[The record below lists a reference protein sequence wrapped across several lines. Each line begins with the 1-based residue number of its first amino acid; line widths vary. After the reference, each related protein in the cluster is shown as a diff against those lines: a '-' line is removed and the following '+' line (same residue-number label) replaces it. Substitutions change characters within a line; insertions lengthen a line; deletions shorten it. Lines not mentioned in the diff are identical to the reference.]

1 MVLQPVFPWELASVR
16 LLAVGDIMMHQDI
29 KVSAGPTAAGLSSLW
44 AGMEPLIHGADLV
57 FANLETPVAPVT
69 GQPGR
74 PFQFNAPMA
83 LPAALKQSGFTVL
96 ATANN
101 HAYDQGVKGV
111 VETLERLRAE
121 GLVPVGTGVDRA
133 DAERTRIV
141 TVNGLRLA
149 FMGFTDL
156 FNVDLNRGDDQPW
169 VRPLDPAAAEAAVR
183 QARPLAD
190 VVVVSIHWGTEYSH
204 QPTGRQR
211 AVAARLAAAGADL
224 ILGHHP
230 HALQPV
236 ERIVSGS
243 HQTLV
248 AYSMGNFI
256 SNQDRMY
263 RADLFPVTEGDSRD
277 GVALQCRMVKQRLAD
292 GSERVLLEDPVCE
305 PLWTFNN
312 WREFTSGRAKVREI
326 QVTPVDAAMAATRTE
341 LDRLRSA
348 APADPDAVKER
359 QALLDTLTLRRQRA
373 GETLGAAFVAR

>member
-1 MVLQPVFPWELASVR
+1 MR
-16 LLAVGDIMMHQDI
+16 LLAVGDIMMHQDV
-29 KVSAGPTAAGLSSLW
+29 KQSAGPSAAGLSSLW
-44 AGMEPLIHGADLV
+44 SGMEPLFRGADLV

-69 GQPGR
+69 GRPGR
-74 PFQFNAPMA
+74 PFQFNAPAA
-83 LPAALKQSGFTVL
+83 LPAALKASGFMVL

-101 HAYDQGVKGV
+101 HAYDQGAKGV
-111 VETLERLRAE
+111 VETLERLEAE
-121 GLVPVGTGVDRA
+121 GLVPIGTGADRA
-133 DAERTRIV
+133 EAERTRIV
-141 TVNGLRLA
+141 AVNGLRLA
-149 FMGFTDL
+149 FMGFTDI
-156 FNVDLNRGDDQPW
+156 FNVNLNRQDDQPW

-204 QPTGRQR
+204 QPTDRQR
-211 AVAARLAAAGADL
+211 KVAARLAEAGADL

-230 HALQPV
+230 HTLQPV
-236 ERIVSGS
+236 ELIASGPRR
-243 HQTLV
+243 TLV

-263 RADLFPVTEGDSRD
+263 SKDLFPAAEGDSRD
-277 GVALQCRMVKQRLAD
+277 GVALQCRLVKQRLAD

-312 WREFTSGRAKVREI
+312 WREYTAGRAKLREI
-326 QVTPVDAAMAATRTE
+326 RVTPVDAAIAATRAE
-341 LDRLRSA
+341 LDRLRAA
-348 APADPDAVKER
+348 APADPDGVKER